1 MFLAVSQRLIGQVYR
16 VDFALQ
22 LTGVLQNL
30 CFSRSGKASSVC
42 ELILE
47 VADLTD
53 WLRLMRKRGAARAWM
68 NSDYRHM

>member
-1 MFLAVSQRLIGQVYR
+1 MGQVYR

-22 LTGVLQNL
+22 LTGVVPNL
-30 CFSRSGKASSVC
+30 CFSRSGKSSSVC

-53 WLRLMRKRGAARAWM
+53 LLRLMRKRGAARAWM
-68 NSDYRHM
+68 NSAYRHTGT